1 MVGLMGRDSV
11 LAGNIHQ
18 GGAYTLSIV
27 MVLCLVTGIAII
39 GLNRSTIDAIRITNN
54 AFAAQEAFN
63 AAEIGLAEAV
73 AIAQPWYFDFD
84 AGVPQLDMQ
93 ESFTHGSGDTAV
105 TRSYQV
111 TGQFELVGEYIRVH
125 ATAAGA
131 DAVAS
136 VSQLAIMA
144 PLLAIDGFDMPPLV
158 TLGCVDDGSSSPV
171 LCPATDSGRWQSA
184 HYTHAA
190 AVTADNCPDYGG
202 AFNSRF
208 GTGENRI
215 LCANGQ
221 QPPIAHGFF
230 GIGDG
235 TEDLWSTIFT
245 TNRAWMKQAAAQ
257 HPSIEWF
264 GADGATLVTRDDVF
278 GAPDNPMIVIFEGC
292 PLLEGTYYG
301 VVFIEPD
308 PNDPGRGGCLARD
321 WGPVTVYGSLVVN
334 GDFRDWTSLPALHA
348 WATVPGAQLGSLQN
362 GPLQLVPGTWTDT
375 LAPPNPQG
383 AATP

>member
-1 MVGLMGRDSV
+1 MGKGRRLGDRR
-11 LAGNIHQ
+11 Q
-18 GGAYTLSIV
+18 RGAYTLSII
-27 MVLCLVTGIAII
+27 MVLCLVTGIAIVA
-39 GLNRSTIDAIRITNN
+39 LNRSTIDAIRITNN

-73 AIAQPWYFDFD
+73 AVAQPWYFDFE
-84 AGVPQLDMQ
+84 AGIPQLEMQ
-93 ESFTHGSGDTAV
+93 ESFTHGSGDTTV
-105 TRSYQV
+105 ERHYRVIS
-111 TGQFELVGEYIRVH
+111 QFELVGDYIRVH
-125 ATAAGA
+125 ATAEGA

-136 VSQLAIMA
+136 VSQLAVMA

-158 TLGCVDDGSSSPV
+158 TRGCVDDGGSNPA

-184 HYTHAA
+184 HYTHAT
-190 AVTADNCPDYGG
+190 AVTAETCPDYGQG
-202 AFNSRF
+202 FNTRF
-208 GTGENRI
+208 GTGENIIR
-215 LCANGQ
+215 CSNGQ
-221 QPPIAHGFF
+221 QPPVAQGFF
-230 GIGDG
+230 GVDEG
-235 TEDLWSTIFT
+235 TGDLWSTLFT
-245 TNRAWMKQAAAQ
+245 TDRAWMQQAAAQ

-278 GAPDNPMIVIFEGC
+278 GAPDRPMIVIFEGC

-308 PNDPGRGGCLARD
+308 PNDVGRGTCLARD

-348 WATVPGAQLGSLQN
+348 WATVPGGQLTSLEQ

-375 LAPPNPQG
+375 LVPPAPQEAP
-383 AATP
+383 TP